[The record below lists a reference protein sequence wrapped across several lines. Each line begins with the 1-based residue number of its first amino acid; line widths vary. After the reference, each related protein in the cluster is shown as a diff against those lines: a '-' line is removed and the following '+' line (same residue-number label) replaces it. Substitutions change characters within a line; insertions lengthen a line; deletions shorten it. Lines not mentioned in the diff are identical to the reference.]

1 MQRKERA
8 RIASALIGYALR
20 HRLGAL
26 KMLARVE
33 VGALPAGMEFCPA
46 LGTVAERI
54 GQGWEWCSAVH
65 AAGDGPGLRHRGRAR
80 SGRLLGLSR
89 PLLLVFPVAPLAV
102 SSVFHGRPP
111 GFRLLAAQRPHSP
124 VLLKAPLEEVVVPEV
139 EQRAEVGLDGLPHGA
154 AYGGRVPVGR

>member
-8 RIASALIGYALR
+8 RIASALIGDAVR

-54 GQGWEWCSAVH
+54 GQGGEWCSAVH
-65 AAGDGPGLRHRGRAR
+65 AAGDGRGLRLRGRVR
-80 SGRLLGLSR
+80 SGRLLGLCW
-89 PLLLVFPVAPLAV
+89 PLLLW
-102 SSVFHGRPP
+102 
-111 GFRLLAAQRPHSP
+111 FRLAALA
-124 VLLKAPLEEVVVPEV
+124 
-139 EQRAEVGLDGLPHGA
+139 
-154 AYGGRVPVGR
+154 

>member
-46 LGTVAERI
+46 LGTEAERI

-65 AAGDGPGLRHRGRAR
+65 AAGDGPGLRHRGRAI
-80 SGRLLGLSR
+80 
-89 PLLLVFPVAPLAV
+89 V
-102 SSVFHGRPP
+102 
-111 GFRLLAAQRPHSP
+111 
-124 VLLKAPLEEVVVPEV
+124 KAPWSFP
-139 EQRAEVGLDGLPHGA
+139 A
-154 AYGGRVPVGR
+154 APSRVPCSPAGR